1 MDSNSWD
8 PRFRP
13 HRTEATRLATNVS
26 AAASPECNSFV
37 LETCSCRICRGGKP
51 EDLLSFATEVCPC
64 EVCRTNTDKDPG
76 EPPTNF
82 PAAA

>member
-13 HRTEATRLATNVS
+13 RRAESTRLVS
-26 AAASPECNSFV
+26 SLTADTAPECHSFV

-51 EDLLSFATEVCPC
+51 EDLQSFAAEACPC
-64 EVCRTNTDKDPG
+64 EVCRTNNDTDPG
-76 EPPTNF
+76 QPPTNLST
-82 PAAA
+82 AA